1 VGTDTVR
8 RRAFSGPPAAFRPA
22 FPHPS
27 PAASRGPPAWPYYLG
42 GILGGNVGGRE
53 GPDAYRRGKNPEQ
66 QAFYFLHE
74 LEQIIRHW
82 TAECYHRQPHGGL
95 YLPEVPGLQLSPLEM
110 FAHGTAR
117 AGFLQVPA
125 RAEFHQRQV
134 SLYGPV
140 TDRGTTGY
148 PWSTSA

>member
-1 VGTDTVR
+1 MGTDTVR

-42 GILGGNVGGRE
+42 GI
-53 GPDAYRRGKNPEQ
+53 
-66 QAFYFLHE
+66 
-74 LEQIIRHW
+74 RHW

-95 YLPEVPGLQLSPLEM
+95 YQPEVPGLQLSPLEM